1 MRQFQ
6 LIANRH
12 LELVCRKCWR
22 NINKTSSLSDRFNS
36 LPIDKWDLMPFNFI
50 FSWLMHFRTRSLWH
64 LWFIASFQLGHLR
77 RSTMCVFSSSLGHNH
92 SRLLNFVSGLME
104 QDWVMGNNGL
114 LSWTL
119 RVIHYALKYPNKQQ
133 RYYVVIDFKF
143 PRLSTCYNNDL
154 ILSTSEIQTL
164 ILCRQGRARGE
175 ICHCR

>member
-1 MRQFQ
+1 
-6 LIANRH
+6 
-12 LELVCRKCWR
+12 
-22 NINKTSSLSDRFNS
+22 
-36 LPIDKWDLMPFNFI
+36 
-50 FSWLMHFRTRSLWH
+50 
-64 LWFIASFQLGHLR
+64 
-77 RSTMCVFSSSLGHNH
+77 MCVFSSSLGHNH

-164 ILCRQGRARGE
+164 ILCRQGTARGE
-175 ICHCR
+175 ICHNININNIFSAIISTDIFLCVFLSLKLLKF